1 MKEFVLVVV
10 VLAFAY
16 YRITAAKRLSRKMAI
31 VEQNMKSAIN
41 LPKFYEQIY
50 EISSPDLK
58 ERIRVKPVSKFTLAL
73 YSVYHAITT
82 DLLSGLKSKVQTACS
97 ILLFT
102 AVASFFCFSNT
113 ICAKEAVATSNSSV
127 STEKVNQYGETAEEE
142 AERKAT
148 ESAQKEVVIKNSLQ
162 KAENQKAFVTK
173 QKSHKKLREEISEM
187 KESVVFMENEKTNA
201 LSHFGVFQNTILYD
215 CVKGA
220 YESAISGK
228 RSDIADVAKEKKSIK
243 NQMKSLKEEPK
254 SIVFDPQDVTKESNI
269 SVEEMTSILEGTS
282 LQKLAPAFVECEKEY
297 GVNAIFLCGIA
308 ALESNWGNSRRAVE
322 DNNYTGLGVY
332 SDTAVGINSKTP
344 EGNIHATAQRL
355 AEHYLKED
363 GMFYNG
369 LSVFAV
375 NTKYCVGCTWGM
387 KVTNIGYRLMDKV
400 QEDMS
405 EE

>member
-16 YRITAAKRLSRKMAI
+16 YRVTAAEKLRKAMRRVELNVKHATNLS
-31 VEQNMKSAIN
+31 E
-41 LPKFYEQIY
+41 FYALIRDMPY
-50 EISSPDLK
+50 SDSK
-58 ERIRVKPVSKFTLAL
+58 ERIHVSPVSKLALAL
-73 YSVYHAITT
+73 YPAYRAITT

-97 ILLFT
+97 IVLF
-102 AVASFFCFSNT
+102 AAIASFFCFSNI
-113 ICAKEAVATSNSSV
+113 ICAETVEAPNPSI
-127 STEKVNQYGETAEEE
+127 STEELNQYGETAEEE

-148 ESAQKEVVIKNSLQ
+148 EAAQKEVVIKNSLQ
-162 KAENQKAFVTK
+162 KAENQKVFVTK
-173 QKSHKKLREEISEM
+173 QRSHKKLRKEISEM
-187 KESVVFMENEKTNA
+187 KDSVVFMENEKTSA

-215 CVKGA
+215 RVKDV
-220 YESAISGK
+220 YDSAISDK
-228 RSDIADVAKEKKSIK
+228 RSDIADVAKEKKSVK
-243 NQMKSLKEEPK
+243 NQMKSLRKDPK
-254 SIVFDPQDVTKESNI
+254 DIVFDPQDVTKESNI
-269 SVEEMTSILEGTS
+269 SVKEMTSILEGTS
-282 LQKLAPAFVECEKEY
+282 LQKLAPAFVECEKKY

-308 ALESNWGNSRRAVE
+308 ALESDWGNSRRAIE

-355 AEHYLKED
+355 AEHYLKKD

-387 KVTNIGYRLMDKV
+387 KVTNIGYRLMNKV

>member
-16 YRITAAKRLSRKMAI
+16 YRITAAKRLSRKMAM
-31 VEQNMKSAIN
+31 VE
-41 LPKFYEQIY
+41 
-50 EISSPDLK
+50 
-58 ERIRVKPVSKFTLAL
+58 
-73 YSVYHAITT
+73 TT
-82 DLLSGLKSKVQTACS
+82 DLLSGLKSKVQTASS

-102 AVASFFCFSNT
+102 AVASFFCFSG
-113 ICAKEAVATSNSSV
+113 IVCAKEAVTTSNSSV
-127 STEKVNQYGETAEEE
+127 SIEKLNQYGETAEEE

-148 ESAQKEVVIKNSLQ
+148 EAAQKEVVIKNSLQ
-162 KAENQKAFVTK
+162 KAENQKVFVTK
-173 QKSHKKLREEISEM
+173 QRSHKKLHEEISEM
-187 KESVVFMENEKTNA
+187 KESA

-215 CVKGA
+215 RVKDV
-220 YESAISGK
+220 YDSAISDK
-228 RSDIADVAKEKKSIK
+228 RSDIADVAKEKKSVK
-243 NQMKSLKEEPK
+243 NQMKSLRKDPK
-254 SIVFDPQDVTKESNI
+254 DIVFDPQDVTKESNI

-282 LQKLAPAFVECEKEY
+282 LQKLAPAFVECEKKY

-308 ALESNWGNSRRAVE
+308 ALESNWGNSRRAIE

-355 AEHYLKED
+355 AEHYLKEN

-387 KVTNIGYRLMDKV
+387 KVTNIGYRLMNKV

-405 EE
+405 KE